1 MEKLEAENRR
11 LKALLEKL
19 VEANRIL
26 QETYVNTREAATFLG
41 IEPRTMRQYNEDQ
54 KVNGRKYLKGN
65 KLYFLVKEL
74 KEFQKTNLVHSA
86 YVG

>member
-41 IEPRTMRQYNEDQ
+41 IEPRTMRQYNEDR

>member
-1 MEKLEAENRR
+1 MEELEAENRR
-11 LKALLEKL
+11 LRALLEKF

-26 QETYVNTREAATFLG
+26 QETHVTTKEAATFLG
-41 IEPRTMRQYNEDQ
+41 VEPRTMRKYNEDQ
-54 KVNGRKYLKGN
+54 RINGRKYLKGN

-74 KEFQKTNLVHSA
+74 REFQKNNLVHSA